1 MNATVV
7 PFLAVYFQVIYSIF
21 FEIGAYL
28 FGGSS
33 NNEQFY

>member
-1 MNATVV
+1 MNAIVV

-21 FEIGAYL
+21 FGIGQYL

-33 NNEQFY
+33 NQTPM